1 METLDEKVNRSIQIG
16 NDIRSKL
23 TYWAIFGIVVV
34 SMHEYANKVRVERIE
49 KKVDTIVAV
58 QEQCTQLN
66 AQENDT
72 WYLIKG
78 QRAYVQIEGKP
89 TEQYLMEK
97 QNE

>member
-16 NDIRSKL
+16 NDIRGKV
-23 TYWAIFGIVVV
+23 TNWALLGLILAG
-34 SMHEYANKVRVERIE
+34 MHDCANKIRVERIE
-49 KKVDTIVAV
+49 RKVDTIVAV